1 MYAIH
6 IHERR
11 RTGEQVTNMEY
22 RFTQENFEA
31 EVMKSELPVLI
42 DFYADWCGPCKMMG
56 PVVENLAKEYDGKIK
71 VGKVNV
77 DEQPELASKYGVMSI
92 PYFAFIKKGELVD
105 NVVGATSID
114 NLVKKINAL

>member
-1 MYAIH
+1 
-6 IHERR
+6 
-11 RTGEQVTNMEY
+11 MEY